1 MSRVKVVINGYGTIG
16 KRAAEAVNQQD
27 DMEIVGVAKTRPTY
41 EALGAQTA
49 GHPLYIASRDR
60 VPAFAAAGL
69 EVAGTVDEML
79 AAAEVVIDCTPG
91 KLGVNN
97 RAGYEAAGVKA
108 IWQGGE
114 KHDPIGVSFNA
125 LSNYDEAYG
134 ADFVRVVSCNT
145 TGLART
151 LFPLHARWGIDNVK
165 AVMVRRS
172 ADPKDAKRGPIN
184 SIEPVLNVP
193 SHHGPD
199 VQTVMAGL
207 NIQTMAVKVPT
218 TIMHLHCNIVQLTD
232 DSVTIDDILAAWE
245 ATPRV
250 MLIDGVVAHGGER
263 FANLPGTAEIMELA
277 RDLGKP
283 RGDLNEIAVW
293 RDGAHLVDGTL
304 YYYQAIHQESDVVP
318 EIIDCIRAMCKLER
332 DNLKS
337 IAKTDAALGLG

>member
-1 MSRVKVVINGYGTIG
+1 MARVRVAINGYGTIG
-16 KRAAEAVNQQD
+16 KRAAEAVSRQD
-27 DMEIVGVAKTRPTY
+27 DMEITGVAKTRPTY
-41 EALGAQTA
+41 EALGAREA
-49 GHPLYIASRDR
+49 GYPLYIASHHRA
-60 VPAFAAAGL
+60 PAFAATGL
-69 EVAGTVDEML
+69 AVAGTVEEMFAVADL
-79 AAAEVVIDCTPG
+79 VIDCTPG
-91 KLGVNN
+91 KLGINN
-97 RAGYEAAGVKA
+97 RAAYEAAGVKA

-114 KHDPIGVSFNA
+114 KHAPIGVSFNA

-145 TGLART
+145 TGLTRT
-151 LFPLHARWGIDNVK
+151 LHPLQARWGIDNVK

-172 ADPKDAKRGPIN
+172 ADPKDAQRGPIN
-184 SIEPVLNVP
+184 SIEPVLKVP

-199 VQTVMAGL
+199 VQTVMTGL

-218 TIMHLHCNIVQLTD
+218 TIMHLHCNIVQLSD

-250 MLIDGVVAHGGER
+250 KLIDGVIAHGDER

-277 RDLGKP
+277 RDLGRP
-283 RGDLNEIAVW
+283 RGDFNEIIVW

-318 EIIDCIRAMCKLER
+318 EIVDCIRAMCKLER

-337 IAKTDAALGLG
+337 IAKTDKALGLG